1 MKIDIKYVK
10 RTMGVAVTSCFF
22 AVSICIGQDS
32 TDNVMDVVDRH
43 MDSHRYLE
51 ALLETREYPVSP
63 EFPNSLEVQM
73 QLMFSSFLGQNRYYS
88 ELIEAW
94 EDNLKL
100 SDSLRNMVLGSAYQD
115 DEAIGKMIE
124 LAKDKQIVMVNE
136 MHFYPHH
143 RLLAMDLL
151 TRLRALGYTYFALET
166 LAEGQDTV
174 LNEADAF
181 PRLGTGYYT
190 REQNFSNL
198 IRLAKQLDFR
208 FVAYENTDP
217 DKDREEGEADN
228 LYRGTFAADPSAK
241 VFVFAGGSHIMERP
255 DGNGKKWMAT
265 IFKERY
271 GIDPLT
277 IDQFSLN
284 AYRHDISGNYAL
296 MERKQFGNQE
306 KLASTDLQV
315 VSNRHYTGAWDGKEE
330 YRNDT
335 NQEIQVALFYY
346 SELGEKLEVDSLIP
360 YFTALLLPG
369 EQLQL
374 PYLLSEGAYLV
385 VYDGEGHTLERKHI
399 GKVKLRG
406 NFF

>member
-1 MKIDIKYVK
+1 MKIDIKCLNLTL
-10 RTMGVAVTSCFF
+10 RTAGALCIFV
-22 AVSICIGQDS
+22 VSICVGQDS

-51 ALLETREYPVSP
+51 ALQETREYPVPP

-73 QLMFSSFLGQNRYYS
+73 QLMFSSFLGQNQYYS
-88 ELIEAW
+88 ELIETW

-100 SDSLRNMVLGSAYQD
+100 SDSLRNMILGSTYQD
-115 DEAIGKMIE
+115 DEAIGKIVE
-124 LAKDKQIVMVNE
+124 LARDKQIVMVNE

-143 RLLAMDLL
+143 RFLAMDLL
-151 TRLRALGYTYFALET
+151 TRLWTLGYTYFALET
-166 LAEGQDTV
+166 LGEGQDTA
-174 LNEADAF
+174 LNEAGAF
-181 PRLGTGYYT
+181 PKLETGYYT

-208 FVAYENTDP
+208 FVAYENTDV
-217 DKDREEGEADN
+217 DKDREEGEAEN
-228 LYRGTFAADPSAK
+228 LYRATFASDSSAK

-255 DGNGKKWMAT
+255 DRNGKKWMAT

-284 AYRHDISGNYAL
+284 VYRHDISGNYAL
-296 MERKQFGNQE
+296 MERRQFGNQE

-315 VSNRHYTGAWDGKEE
+315 VSNRHYTGTWDGREE
-330 YRNDT
+330 YRNAT
-335 NQEIQVALFYY
+335 NHEIQVALFYY

-374 PYLLSEGAYLV
+374 PYTLSEGAYLV
-385 VYDGEGHTLERKHI
+385 VYNGEGHTLERKHI
-399 GKVKLRG
+399 GKII
-406 NFF
+406 